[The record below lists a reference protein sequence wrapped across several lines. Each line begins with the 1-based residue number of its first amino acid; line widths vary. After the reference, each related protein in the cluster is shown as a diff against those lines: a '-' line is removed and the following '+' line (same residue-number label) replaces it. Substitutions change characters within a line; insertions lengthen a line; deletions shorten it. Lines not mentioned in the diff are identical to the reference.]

1 MMASSLPVAVRT
13 RAQVLVEDI
22 LEITGAT
29 RSARQIATGGV
40 LTARFDGDRVD
51 IVLVDLEASLEV
63 QLYGLVS
70 S

>member
-1 MMASSLPVAVRT
+1 MMASSLPVTVRT
-13 RAQVLVEDI
+13 RAQVLGEDI
-22 LEITGAT
+22 LKITGAA
-29 RSARQIATGGV
+29 RPARQVATGGV
-40 LTARFDGDRVD
+40 LTAGFDGHRVD